1 MRERLRMLLA
11 ACFYY
16 SGLVSLANRRMQ
28 RSTRR
33 LIILNYHSA
42 AGENLRQQMRYLS
55 RHFRVMHLE
64 DALEELFQPS
74 QNTLHDKRTPVVL
87 TFDDG
92 YLDNYTYGLQLAHE
106 FHSPFT
112 VFLIPGY
119 IESGTCFW
127 WLASEV
133 LLNRTK
139 MEKVTIEEKTYS
151 LPADRQAVAEVID
164 KHLRFAASVE
174 SRETFLMQ
182 LQEVLQVSL
191 PTRTHE
197 GSENTLLPLNWDEIH
212 EMKISGLVS
221 FGAHTMHH
229 PVLGYVLDAEEVS
242 YEVGEARRVLEQHL
256 GQPIRTFAY
265 PIGKMQDIGDVGL
278 SAVAAAGYSWALTTI
293 EELNTVQTNPLLLC
307 RLPGDISQ
315 HWLIMA
321 SELAGLLGIV
331 SKLKRKKNKP

>member
-1 MRERLRMLLA
+1 MRERLRLLLA

-16 SGLVSLANRRMQ
+16 SGLVSLANKRLQ

-64 DALEELFQPS
+64 DALEELFQPP
-74 QNTLHDKRTPVVL
+74 QKELHDKRIPVVL

-92 YLDNYTYGLQLAHE
+92 YLDNSTYGLQLARE
-106 FHSPFT
+106 YNVPFT

-127 WLASEV
+127 WLAGES
-133 LLNRTK
+133 LLNRTQV
-139 MEKVTIEEKTYS
+139 EKVTIEEQTYS
-151 LPADRQAVAEVID
+151 LPTERQAVAAVID
-164 KHLRFAASVE
+164 RHLRCAESVK
-174 SRETFLMQ
+174 SREIFLT
-182 LQEVLQVSL
+182 QVQDALHVAL
-191 PTRTHE
+191 PTRLQE
-197 GSENTLLPLNWDEIH
+197 GNENTLLPLNWDEIH
-212 EMKISGLVS
+212 EMQASGLVS

-229 PVLGYVLDAEEVS
+229 PVLGHVVDANEVL

-256 GQPIRTFAY
+256 GQPVRTFAY
-265 PIGKMQDIGDVGL
+265 PIGKIKDIGDTGL
-278 SAVAAAGYSWALTTI
+278 SAVSAAGYTWALTTI
-293 EELNTVQTNPLLLC
+293 EELNTPQTHPHLLC
-307 RLPGDISQ
+307 RLPGDTSQ

-321 SELAGLLGIV
+321 SELAGLLGII
-331 SKLKRKKNKP
+331 SKLRRKKNKP